1 MLWLPTVYGIHVMF
15 MDEVAYYEMRLH
27 VMDEAVTYGQEGA
40 WWKSISILE
49 PYRWD
54 ETKPFN
60 DLYTYCLAKNDIAKH
75 KDWSTIPDWFGVDN
89 LPPAVREDAAQIKVY
104 VTGYQQY
111 MVAKKKFEN
120 LQNMKA
126 LIGYKE
132 LQDKELKAYTDDQVP
147 PEYRED
153 AIAMRQAVGQAIIE
167 NQPKIDAINAE
178 WRQKR
183 EASEA
188 AAKAD
193 ARRMASRPKT
203 QKAKDEED
211 YSRGYDDGRFS
222 AAEGIW
228 EDYDENESE
237 AYIRGYQDGQGEARE
252 EMEDEKHRSQ
262 Q

>member
-1 MLWLPTVYGIHVMF
+1 
-15 MDEVAYYEMRLH
+15 MDEVAYYEMRSQ
-27 VMDEAVTYGQEGA
+27 VMDKAVTYGQEGA
-40 WWKSISILE
+40 WWKAISILE

-54 ETKPFN
+54 ETKLFN
-60 DLYTYCLAKNDIAKH
+60 DLYAYCLAKNDIAKH

-111 MVAKKKFEN
+111 MAAKKKFEN

-178 WRQKR
+178 RRQKR

-193 ARRMASRPKT
+193 ARRMASRPKS

-211 YSRGYDDGRFS
+211 YD
-222 AAEGIW
+222 
-228 EDYDENESE
+228 EDESD
-237 AYIRGYQDGQGEARE
+237 AYIRGYQDKQGEARE

-262 Q
+262 QQVTR